1 MTGAL
6 VQQGV
11 LSVYALM
18 LLNQSETT
26 HLFKVLCDYVFL
38 PMGCWISFSN
48 EIPRKK
54 GCVQLHLILI
64 SNLTVTYYKSHANFM
79 LAF

>member
-18 LLNQSETT
+18 LLNQSETM
-26 HLFKVLCDYVFL
+26 HLFKVLCECVFL
-38 PMGCWISFSN
+38 LMGCVSN

-54 GCVQLHLILI
+54 GCVQL
-64 SNLTVTYYKSHANFM
+64 Y
-79 LAF
+79 